1 MWCRSPTHRNSRSL
15 ARERSLRCFMCR
27 GSGARFVVL
36 CVYVFSCLY
45 VVAALIIVEIL
56 SELLEIVLTTIRLEE
71 QQLLDGPRHKRRRQ
85 EWSPFH
91 IFWYFQCF
99 LSLSLSFLLY
109 ELVDSVSAH
118 ALCTLIASTHC
129 SVRPLCIRIVTAHF
143 SLARSLHCTYIS
155 RLPIRA
161 RSVHPFREYPI
172 LDFQSTCTASSF
184 PFVVKLTL
192 A

>member
-1 MWCRSPTHRNSRSL
+1 MALATRGDAKSDHRFTS
-15 ARERSLRCFMCR
+15 F
-27 GSGARFVVL
+27 GI
-36 CVYVFSCLY
+36 FS
-45 VVAALIIVEIL
+45 V
-56 SELLEIVLTTIRLEE
+56 S
-71 QQLLDGPRHKRRRQ
+71 
-85 EWSPFH
+85 
-91 IFWYFQCF
+91 
-99 LSLSLSFLLY
+99 SLSLSFLLY